1 MGKDSV
7 WTMPHQL
14 LSDYW
19 QQTGIRRLTGA
30 KCREFLGAEGLVVTS
45 CRILALRAIYRSV
58 LNEYG
63 LEYEGQYYSWLQKFT
78 ILWVAIIWQAEK
90 LGLVSGPNDGLYTL
104 EEDGLNWS
112 GVSDIAQDIAP
123 VHLRD
128 MYSREGCL
136 NQPHRLGCTLNN
148 YRLANTDHSDISR
161 HSAKVNDLALSSTS
175 SNGSSFSGLAVVTDM
190 LNRPQSPSR
199 HTAAGRGWS

>member
-1 MGKDSV
+1 MAKDSV
-7 WTMPHQL
+7 WTMSHQL

-30 KCREFLGAEGLVVTS
+30 KCREFLGAEGLIVTS
-45 CRILALRAIYRSV
+45 CRKLALRAIYRSI
-58 LNEYG
+58 LNECG
-63 LEYEGQYYSWLQKFT
+63 LEYEGQYYSWLQNIT

-112 GVSDIAQDIAP
+112 GVSDIAQDITL

-128 MYSREGCL
+128 MCSKEGCL
-136 NQPHRLGCTLNN
+136 NLFLGRKSRTVGGQRFRQQILYQCNWDRLKGN
-148 YRLANTDHSDISR
+148 S
-161 HSAKVNDLALSSTS
+161 LSH
-175 SNGSSFSGLAVVTDM
+175 
-190 LNRPQSPSR
+190 PPSWR
-199 HTAAGRGWS
+199 CNV